1 VGNRLFVVF
10 AALVVALPVL
20 VLSGGGL
27 ARASGSSDEALARP
41 SYRHPVQ
48 NEQFYF
54 VMPDRFENGSASND
68 TGGLAGG
75 TSDEDVLRHGY
86 DPELRGYYHGG
97 DIAGLREKL
106 DYLDDMGVS
115 AVWMTPMFKNK
126 PVQGDGTI
134 AGSSAGYHGYW
145 ITDFTRIDPHMGTNR
160 ELQALID
167 EAHDR
172 GMKVFFDIITNHTA
186 DVIRYKEGQYSY
198 ISKAQEPYRTASGKP
213 FDDRDYAGTEEFP
226 ELDPQVSFPYTPV
239 VPRAERDV
247 KEPDWLD
254 NRIYYHNRGDT
265 DFQNEDEDQQYGDF
279 VGLDDLFTEHP
290 RVAQGMVDVYN
301 DWVDYGV
308 DGFRIDTV
316 KHVNTEFWQK
326 FGPEVLAHAK
336 ATGNEDFFMYGE
348 VYSYDPSF
356 TSIYTTEARLQAI
369 LDFPFQGAAREFAS
383 QGEPTRDLRDFFRQD
398 DYYTDADSN
407 AYSLPTFLGN
417 HDMGRFGY
425 FLEQDNDGA
434 TDRELLKRDRLG
446 HALMYFARG
455 MPVVYYGDEQGFT
468 GGDPGNDQLAR
479 QDMFPT
485 RTDEYKDDDQI
496 GSGATP
502 ADNNFDRDHPLYQ
515 TLQDLAAA
523 RQEHNALRRGA
534 QIQRYSDD
542 QAGIYAFSRIARG
555 EQVEY
560 VVALNNAETTKTAT
574 FDTATP
580 KALFEPVYGARTSAN
595 ADAEGNLD
603 VEVPALGAIVYRADR
618 EIPASP
624 RAPRIQVSAPQTP
637 TGRFEISARLSN
649 NRYNEVSF
657 AVKAGDGRFKPAGT
671 DDNAPYRIFYHA
683 SNRKPGTTLTIKAV
697 VDDLNGH
704 LRSDSTTT
712 TVVQ

>member
-1 VGNRLFVVF
+1 VVF
-10 AALVVALPVL
+10 AALALALPVL
-20 VLSGGGL
+20 VVAGGAL
-27 ARASGSSDEALARP
+27 AQADGTSDEALARP
-41 SYRHPVQ
+41 SHRHPVQ

-54 VMPDRFENGSASND
+54 VMPDRFENGSTSNN
-68 TGGLAGG
+68 TGGLPGG

-106 DYLDDMGVS
+106 DYLDDMGVT

-134 AGSSAGYHGYW
+134 GGSSAGYHGYW
-145 ITDFTRIDPHMGTNR
+145 ITDFTSIDPHMGTNQ
-160 ELQALID
+160 ELRSLVE

-186 DVIRYKEGQYSY
+186 DVIRYEEGQYTY
-198 ISKAQEPYRTASGKP
+198 RSKAQYPYRTASGKP
-213 FDDRDYAGTEEFP
+213 FDDRDYAGTSEFP

-239 VPRAERDV
+239 VPEAERDI

-290 RVAQGMVDVYN
+290 RVAQGMVDIYK

-336 ATGNEDFFMYGE
+336 STGNEEFFMYGE

-369 LDFPFQGAAREFAS
+369 LDFPFQGAARGFAS
-383 QGEPTRDLRDFFRQD
+383 QGSPTKDLRDFFKQD

-425 FLEQDNDGA
+425 FLEQDNGGA

-468 GGDPGNDQLAR
+468 GTDPGNDQLAR
-479 QDMFPT
+479 QDMFPSQT
-485 RTDEYKDDDQI
+485 QEYWDDDQI
-496 GSGATP
+496 GSDSTP
-502 ADNNFDRDHPLYQ
+502 ADDNFDRDHPLYQ
-515 TLQDLAAA
+515 ILQDLAAV
-523 RQEHNALRRGA
+523 RQDHKALRRGA
-534 QIQRYSDD
+534 QLQRYSDAE
-542 QAGIYAFSRIARG
+542 AGIYAFSRIARG

-560 VVALNNAETTKTAT
+560 VVALNNAETRKAAT
-574 FDTATP
+574 FDTGTP
-580 KALFEPVYGARTSAN
+580 NARFEPVYGGSASPK
-595 ADAEGNLD
+595 ADAEGNLT

-618 EIPASP
+618 GIPTSP
-624 RAPRIQVSAPQTP
+624 RAPQIQVSAPQAP

-649 NRYNEVSF
+649 DRYNEVSF
-657 AVKAGDGRFKPAGT
+657 AVKAGDGTFKPAGT
-671 DDNAPYRIFYHA
+671 DDNAPYRIFYDA
-683 SNRKPGTTLTIKAV
+683 GDLEPGTPLTIKVV

-704 LRSDSTTT
+704 LRSATTET
-712 TVVQ
+712 AVGG

>member
-1 VGNRLFVVF
+1 MAGGVVERGGRHVRNRLFVVF
-10 AALVVALPVL
+10 AALALALPVL
-20 VLSGGGL
+20 VIAGGAL
-27 ARASGSSDEALARP
+27 AQADGTSDEALARP
-41 SYRHPVQ
+41 SHRHPVQ

-54 VMPDRFENGSASND
+54 VMPDRFENGSASNN
-68 TGGLAGG
+68 TGGLPGG

-86 DPELRGYYHGG
+86 DPERRGYYHGG

-106 DYLDDMGVS
+106 DYLDDMGVT

-145 ITDFTRIDPHMGTNR
+145 ITDFTSIDPHMGTNQ
-160 ELQALID
+160 ELRTLVK

-186 DVIRYKEGQYSY
+186 DVIRYEEGQYTY
-198 ISKAQEPYRTASGKP
+198 RSKAQYPYRTASGKP
-213 FDDRDYAGTEEFP
+213 FDDRDYAGTNEFP

-239 VPRAERDV
+239 VPEAERDV

-290 RVAQGMVDVYN
+290 RVAQGMVDIYKN
-301 DWVDYGV
+301 WVDYGV

-336 ATGNEDFFMYGE
+336 ASGNEDFFMYGE

-369 LDFPFQGAAREFAS
+369 LDFPFQGAARGFAS
-383 QGEPTRDLRDFFRQD
+383 QGNPTRDLRDFFRQD

-425 FLEQDNDGA
+425 FLGQDNSGA
-434 TDRELLKRDRLG
+434 TDRELLRRDRLG
-446 HALMYFARG
+446 HALMFFARG

-468 GGDPGNDQLAR
+468 GSDPGNDQLAR
-479 QDMFPT
+479 QDMFPSQT
-485 RTDEYKDDDQI
+485 QEYWDDDQI
-496 GSGATP
+496 GSDSTP
-502 ADNNFDRDHPLYQ
+502 ADDNFDRDHPLYQ
-515 TLQDLAAA
+515 SLQDLAAV
-523 RQEHNALRRGA
+523 RQDHKALRRGA

-542 QAGIYAFSRIARG
+542 EAGIYAFSRIARA

-560 VVALNNAETTKTAT
+560 VVALNNAETRKTAT

-580 KALFEPVYGARTSAN
+580 NARFEPVYGGGPSPK
-595 ADAEGNLD
+595 ADAEGNLT

-618 EIPASP
+618 GIPAEP
-624 RAPRIQVSAPQTP
+624 EGTEDPG
-637 TGRFEISARLSN
+637 GR
-649 NRYNEVSF
+649 
-657 AVKAGDGRFKPAGT
+657 PAG
-671 DDNAPYRIFYHA
+671 AHR
-683 SNRKPGTTLTIKAV
+683 AV
-697 VDDLNGH
+697 RDLRLPLQRPLQRGE
-704 LRSDSTTT
+704 LRR
-712 TVVQ
+712 QGRRR